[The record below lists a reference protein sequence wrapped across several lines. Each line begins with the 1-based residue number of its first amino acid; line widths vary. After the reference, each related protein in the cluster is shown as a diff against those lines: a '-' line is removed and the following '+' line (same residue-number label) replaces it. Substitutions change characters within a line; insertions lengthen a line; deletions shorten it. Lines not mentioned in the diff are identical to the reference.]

1 MRTRLARRHR
11 NFHAEQDGHD
21 SDEKEESSVIREA
34 DALQCLACGLVLRG
48 PGAEMVLLGRS
59 ATKRAAT
66 DSDSEAVAGSSET
79 AATNDL
85 ILSVAA
91 SVGS

>member
-1 MRTRLARRHR
+1 
-11 NFHAEQDGHD
+11 
-21 SDEKEESSVIREA
+21 
-34 DALQCLACGLVLRG
+34 
-48 PGAEMVLLGRS
+48 MVLLGRT
-59 ATKRAAT
+59 ADRAAA
-66 DSDSEAVAGSSET
+66 SNPNSEAVAGASET

>member
-1 MRTRLARRHR
+1 
-11 NFHAEQDGHD
+11 
-21 SDEKEESSVIREA
+21 
-34 DALQCLACGLVLRG
+34 
-48 PGAEMVLLGRS
+48 MVLLGRS

-91 SVGS
+91 SVGSRARFAASPQGSRSSRASAESTVSNIPFFS

>member
-1 MRTRLARRHR
+1 
-11 NFHAEQDGHD
+11 
-21 SDEKEESSVIREA
+21 
-34 DALQCLACGLVLRG
+34 
-48 PGAEMVLLGRS
+48 MVLVGRS

>member
-1 MRTRLARRHR
+1 MA
-11 NFHAEQDGHD
+11 
-21 SDEKEESSVIREA
+21 
-34 DALQCLACGLVLRG
+34 
-48 PGAEMVLLGRS
+48 LLGRS

-66 DSDSEAVAGSSET
+66 ASDSEPVAGSSET

-91 SVGS
+91 PVGS